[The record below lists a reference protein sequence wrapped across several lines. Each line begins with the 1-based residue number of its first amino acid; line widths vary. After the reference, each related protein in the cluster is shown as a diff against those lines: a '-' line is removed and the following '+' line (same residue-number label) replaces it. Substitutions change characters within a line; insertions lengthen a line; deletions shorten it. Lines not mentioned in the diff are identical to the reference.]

1 MTAVQQRG
9 ATPFGRTEPVPAT
22 QGLCPRPEAVRLLGV
37 FTMNLLQFSAPLRL
51 AALCCLLSLLPEQAA
66 AHGVYIFA
74 WADGPRI
81 CTSSY
86 FSKSSKVRGGEV
98 IMADSRGAVLD
109 SGRSDDAGAVC
120 FSPPQE
126 AQELV
131 FTVLAGQGHRGD
143 YVLPAADV
151 DLVIAARQREAAEG
165 TPPAV
170 QPGGQAP
177 EKSTPASGGN
187 TPGPAENVPASAA
200 AAPSAKQALSPAE
213 RREVLAMIREEL
225 GQELGP
231 VRLALAEQGR
241 DPSPG
246 FRDILGGLGWIFG
259 LAAIGALYYN
269 RKKGN

>member
-1 MTAVQQRG
+1 M
-9 ATPFGRTEPVPAT
+9 
-22 QGLCPRPEAVRLLGV
+22 LLDN
-37 FTMNLLQFSAPLRL
+37 FTINLLQLAAPLRL
-51 AALCCLLSLLPEQAA
+51 AVLCCLLCLLPEQAA

-98 IMADSRGAVLD
+98 IMADSRGTVLG
-109 SGRSDDAGAVC
+109 SGRSDDTGAFC

-143 YVLPAADV
+143 YALPATDV
-151 DLVIAARQREAAEG
+151 GLAIAARQREAAEDA
-165 TPPAV
+165 PPAV
-170 QPGGQAP
+170 QSGGPAP
-177 EKSTPASGGN
+177 EKTAPALDGN
-187 TPGPAENVPASAA
+187 TPGPAGNTPAPAA
-200 AAPSAKQALSPAE
+200 AAPPAERALSPAE
-213 RREVLAMIREEL
+213 RREVLALIREEL

-231 VRLALAEQGR
+231 VRQALAEQGR

>member
-1 MTAVQQRG
+1 M
-9 ATPFGRTEPVPAT
+9 
-22 QGLCPRPEAVRLLGV
+22 LLDN
-37 FTMNLLQFSAPLRL
+37 FTMNLFQFTAPLRL
-51 AALCCLLSLLPEQAA
+51 VVLCGLLFLLPEQAA

-98 IMADSRGAVLD
+98 IMADSRGTVLG
-109 SGRSDDAGAVC
+109 SGRSDDTGSFC
-120 FSPPQE
+120 FAPPQE

-151 DLVIAARQREAAEG
+151 GLAIAARQRETAKDA
-165 TPPAV
+165 PPAG
-170 QPGGQAP
+170 QSGGQ
-177 EKSTPASGGN
+177 
-187 TPGPAENVPASAA
+187 TPGQTASASQGNPPGPVENAPASAVA
-200 AAPSAKQALSPAE
+200 MSPAGQALSPAE
-213 RREVLAMIREEL
+213 RREVLALIREAL

-231 VRLALAEQGR
+231 VRQALAEQKG

-246 FRDILGGLGWIFG
+246 PRDILGGLGWIFG

>member
-1 MTAVQQRG
+1 
-9 ATPFGRTEPVPAT
+9 
-22 QGLCPRPEAVRLLGV
+22 
-37 FTMNLLQFSAPLRL
+37 MNLLRLTAPLRL
-51 AALCCLLSLLPEQAA
+51 VAFCCLLSLFPEQAA

-98 IMADSRGAVLD
+98 IMADSRGTILGN
-109 SGRSDDAGAVC
+109 GRSDDAGTVC

-151 DLVIAARQREAAEG
+151 GQAIAARQREAAEG
-165 TPPAV
+165 ASPVAQSDGP
-170 QPGGQAP
+170 AP
-177 EKSTPASGGN
+177 EKAAPASGGSA
-187 TPGPAENVPASAA
+187 PSPAENAPASAA
-200 AAPSAKQALSPAE
+200 AAPSAEQALSPAE
-213 RREVLAMIREEL
+213 RREVLAIVRKEL

-231 VRLALAEQGR
+231 VRQALAKQGR

>member
-1 MTAVQQRG
+1 MTII
-9 ATPFGRTEPVPAT
+9 
-22 QGLCPRPEAVRLLGV
+22 RLV
-37 FTMNLLQFSAPLRL
+37 
-51 AALCCLLSLLPEQAA
+51 ALCCLLSLLPEQAA

-86 FSKSSKVRGGEV
+86 FSKSSKVRDGEV
-98 IMADSRGAVLD
+98 TMADNRGTVLG
-109 SGRSDDAGAVC
+109 SGRSDDTGAFC
-120 FSPPQE
+120 FSPPHE

-151 DLVIAARQREAAEG
+151 GLAIAARQREASEG
-165 TPPAV
+165 APPVV
-170 QPGGQAP
+170 QPVARPGGPAP
-177 EKSTPASGGN
+177 EKAAPASGGN
-187 TPGPAENVPASAA
+187 APGPAENTPASAA
-200 AAPSAKQALSPAE
+200 AAPAAEQALSPAE
-213 RREVLAMIREEL
+213 RREVLTMIREEL
-225 GQELGP
+225 RQDLGP

>member
-1 MTAVQQRG
+1 M
-9 ATPFGRTEPVPAT
+9 
-22 QGLCPRPEAVRLLGV
+22 LLDN
-37 FTMNLLQFSAPLRL
+37 FIMNVIQLAAPLRL
-51 AALCCLLSLLPEQAA
+51 AALCCLLFLLPEQAA

-86 FSKSSKVRGGEV
+86 FSKSSKVRGGKV
-98 IMADSRGAVLD
+98 IMADSRGMVLG
-109 SGRSDDAGAVC
+109 SGRSDDAGMFC

-131 FTVLAGQGHRGD
+131 FTVLAGQGHKGE
-143 YVLPAADV
+143 YTLPAADV
-151 DLVIAARQREAAEG
+151 GLAVAARQRETAAGESPRAAQAAARSG
-165 TPPAV
+165 GRTP
-170 QPGGQAP
+170 GQTA
-177 EKSTPASGGN
+177 PASEGN
-187 TPGPAENVPASAA
+187 PPGPAENAPASVAA
-200 AAPSAKQALSPAE
+200 VPVAKQALSPAE
-213 RREVLAMIREEL
+213 RREVLALIREEL

-231 VRLALAEQGR
+231 VRRALAEQKR

-269 RKKGN
+269 RKKGS